1 MFNFAAVMAK
11 DFTRDL
17 QKVFKYTREEAAR
30 LGNREATLDHIFL
43 ALLRSGDEDV
53 IGLLKGMGV
62 NTDMVRGEMES
73 VLREPEPIPYEQTD
87 SITFSSDIDEFYR
100 NVSQEISRSGV
111 KSPTMVVVLLAILK
125 NSGTIV
131 APILARSGVNYDS
144 VKKFR
149 VESLECRGVESGKR
163 SVECR
168 VESLEGKDE
177 GKNEEKA
184 GKKDE
189 EANEGK
195 EGKKDDEEK
204 EEKEGKSAESTEGET
219 AVKSGKSVM
228 SGETINNMES
238 SADAAETANAAAA
251 ASKAQSGETVSGR
264 QASNAPEEDDSAGS
278 QRPKTPNL
286 DKFGVDLT
294 AMAAGGKLDPVVGR
308 EREIERLLQ
317 VLVRRKKNNPV
328 LLGEAG
334 VGKTAIVE
342 GLAQRI
348 VDRQVPRGLLGKRLV
363 TIDMGGVVAGTKY
376 RGQFEERMRGIVEE
390 LKASKDVIVFIDEI
404 HTLVG
409 AGAQAGSLDAANL
422 LKPALSRGE
431 IQCIGATT
439 LDEFRKVIEKDG
451 ALERRF
457 QKILVEPTDFDQT
470 LAVLEGLRPKYEKF
484 HNVKYSDAALRAC
497 VTLSGRYI
505 TDRMQPDKAIDVMDE
520 AGARLNAGIDALGNA
535 AGPDAGQLEKL
546 REAKRAAASSGDF
559 KEAARLRESEQA
571 LLSAAESNL
580 PAQADSAERT
590 LQEDNIASV
599 VSMMTN
605 IPIHRVSA
613 TEGERLLSMA
623 DNLKRQ
629 IVGQDEAVSA
639 VVRAIQR
646 NRAGLRDPGKPVG
659 TFIFLGPTGVGKTF
673 LAKKLAEYM
682 FDSEDNLIRVD
693 MSEYMEKYSVS
704 SLIGAP
710 PGYVGYDQG
719 GQLSEQVRR
728 KPYSVVLFDEIEK
741 AHPDIFNL
749 LLQVL
754 DEGRLTD
761 AAGRKVDFRNTILI
775 LTSNIGS
782 RQASELGGG
791 IGFKSECDAGSAV
804 RQNMII
810 EKALRRKFSPEFLN
824 RIDDRILFNP
834 LSREDVDKILDI
846 ELEKF
851 RSRVLQMEYSV
862 EISAETRSKILDE
875 GYDPEYGARP
885 LKRTIQKYLEDPLAE
900 KILAGGVEGLELRV

>member
-1 MFNFAAVMAK
+1 MAK

-43 ALLRSGDEDV
+43 ALLRSGDGDV
-53 IGLLKGMGV
+53 CGLLSGMGV
-62 NTDMVRGEMES
+62 NIEMVRGEMDS

-111 KSPTMVVVLLAILK
+111 KSPSMVVVLLAILK

-149 VESLECRGVESGKR
+149 VESLECRGVEG
-163 SVECR
+163 
-168 VESLEGKDE
+168 
-177 GKNEEKA
+177 GKNNLVS
-184 GKKDE
+184 GVKKSVDE
-189 EANEGK
+189 TSG
-195 EGKKDDEEK
+195 
-204 EEKEGKSAESTEGET
+204 EGE
-219 AVKSGKSVM
+219 AEM
-228 SGETINNMES
+228 SGETVNNS
-238 SADAAETANAAAA
+238 KCPADGADNVQGANAAAA
-251 ASKAQSGETVSGR
+251 AQSAKSAGRNGGREDAKSNVGSIRASVETDAAAGS
-264 QASNAPEEDDSAGS
+264 QASKNLTDDDAAEP

-348 VDRQVPRGLLGKRLV
+348 VDRQVPRTLLGKRLV

-520 AGARLNAGIDALGNA
+520 AGARLNAGIEALGNA

-546 REAKRAAASSGDF
+546 REAKRSAAASGDF

-571 LLSAAESNL
+571 LLGAAENAL
-580 PAQADSAERT
+580 PVPADSAERT
-590 LQEDNIASV
+590 LQEENIASV

-613 TEGERLLSMA
+613 TEGERLLSMS

-791 IGFKSECDAGSAV
+791 IGFKTATDEGSAM
-804 RQNMII
+804 RQNIII

-851 RSRVLQMEYSV
+851 YSRVSQMGYSV
-862 EISAETRSKILDE
+862 EVTAETRDKILDE

-885 LKRTIQKYLEDPLAE
+885 LKRAIQKYLEDPLAE
-900 KILAGGVEGLELRV
+900 RILAGEVEGLEFRV

>member
-30 LGNREATLDHIFL
+30 LGNREATQDHIFL

-53 IGLLKGMGV
+53 ISTLNSMGV

-73 VLREPEPIPYEQTD
+73 VLRKPEPIPYEQTD

-111 KSPTMVVVLLAILK
+111 KSPTMMVVLLAILR
-125 NSGTIV
+125 NSGTLV
-131 APILARSGVNYDS
+131 APILARSGVDYKS
-144 VKKFR
+144 VKLFR
-149 VESLECRGVESGKR
+149 GENFDNRENSAGHADGSKGVNATAAAVESAAV
-163 SVECR
+163 
-168 VESLEGKDE
+168 
-177 GKNEEKA
+177 
-184 GKKDE
+184 
-189 EANEGK
+189 
-195 EGKKDDEEK
+195 
-204 EEKEGKSAESTEGET
+204 TE
-219 AVKSGKSVM
+219 
-228 SGETINNMES
+228 
-238 SADAAETANAAAA
+238 SADAAKPAAVD
-251 ASKAQSGETVSGR
+251 KAQSGQFSSGR
-264 QASNAPEEDDSAGS
+264 QASRVLAEDTAAEL
-278 QRPKTPNL
+278 QHPKTPNL

-294 AMAAGGKLDPVVGR
+294 AMASGGKLDPVVGR
-308 EREIERLLQ
+308 EREIERLQQ

-328 LLGEAG
+328 LIGEAG

-342 GLAQRI
+342 SLAQRI
-348 VDRQVPRGLLGKRLV
+348 VDRKVPRALMGKRLV

-390 LKASKDVIVFIDEI
+390 LKASNDIIVFIDEI

-409 AGAQAGSLDAANL
+409 AGAQAGGLDAANL

-439 LDEFRKVIEKDG
+439 LDEYRKVIEKDG

-484 HNVKYSDAALRAC
+484 HNVTYSDAALRAC

-505 TDRMQPDKAIDVMDE
+505 TDRLQPDKAIDVMDE
-520 AGARLNAGIDALGNA
+520 AGARLNAGIEALGRA
-535 AGPDAGQLEKL
+535 AGPDAAQLEKL
-546 REAKRAAASSGDF
+546 RRAKRAAASGGDF
-559 KEAARLRESEQA
+559 KEAARLRESECE
-571 LLSAAESNL
+571 LLSDSENAL
-580 PAQADSAERT
+580 PAPADSAERI
-590 LQEDNIASV
+590 LQEENIASV
-599 VSMMTN
+599 VSLMTN

-623 DNLKRQ
+623 DNLRRQ
-629 IVGQDEAVSA
+629 IVGQDMAVNA

-710 PGYVGYDQG
+710 PGYVGYDQS

-782 RQASELGGG
+782 RQASELGGS
-791 IGFKSECDAGSAV
+791 IGFKSESDVGGAV
-804 RQNMII
+804 RQNLII

-834 LSREDVDKILDI
+834 LSREDVDKILDL

-851 RSRVLQMEYSV
+851 RSRVSQMGYKV
-862 EISAETRSKILDE
+862 EITAATRSKILDE
-875 GYDPEYGARP
+875 GYAPEYGARP
-885 LKRTIQKYLEDPLAE
+885 LKRSIQKYLEDPLAE
-900 KILAGGVEGLELRV
+900 RILTGRVESGEFRV

>member
-43 ALLRSGDEDV
+43 ALLRSGDDDV
-53 IGLLKGMGV
+53 CVLLKNMGV
-62 NTDMVRGEMES
+62 NAEMVRAEMES
-73 VLREPEPIPYEQTD
+73 VLKEPEPVPYEQTE

-131 APILARSGVNYDS
+131 APILSRSGVDYDS
-144 VKKFR
+144 VKKFSVAGPEFR
-149 VESLECRGVESGKR
+149 V
-163 SVECR
+163 
-168 VESLEGKDE
+168 
-177 GKNEEKA
+177 
-184 GKKDE
+184 
-189 EANEGK
+189 
-195 EGKKDDEEK
+195 
-204 EEKEGKSAESTEGET
+204 GKSAEDVGS
-219 AVKSGKSVM
+219 VK
-228 SGETINNMES
+228 E
-238 SADAAETANAAAA
+238 SADTGAKAKENERAHPIDNVSQPRTRGTVAKITDAAAA
-251 ASKAQSGETVSGR
+251 QSDSGDAALKADPG
-264 QASNAPEEDDSAGS
+264 APSSISRGFELHKKCES
-278 QRPKTPNL
+278 QTPNL

-294 AMAAGGKLDPVVGR
+294 AMASGGKLDPVVGR
-308 EREIERLLQ
+308 GREIERLLQ

-328 LLGEAG
+328 LIGEAG

-342 GLAQRI
+342 SLAQRI
-348 VDRQVPRGLLGKRLV
+348 VDRQVPRALLGKRLL
-363 TIDMGGVVAGTKY
+363 TIDMGAVVAGTKY

-439 LDEFRKVIEKDG
+439 LDEYRNVIEKDG

-457 QKILVEPTDFDQT
+457 QKILVEPTDFEQT

-484 HNVKYSDAALRAC
+484 HNVTYSNAALKAC

-520 AGARLNAGIDALGNA
+520 AGARLNAGIEAFDGADKSDA
-535 AGPDAGQLEKL
+535 PQLEKL
-546 REAKRAAASSGDF
+546 REAKRAAAASGDF
-559 KEAARLRESEQA
+559 KEAARLRESEQE
-571 LLSAAESNL
+571 LLSAVENAL
-580 PAQADSAERT
+580 PEPADGAART
-590 LQEDNIASV
+590 LQEEHIASV

-605 IPIHRVSA
+605 IPIHRVTA
-613 TEGERLLSMA
+613 TEGQRLLSMS

-639 VVRAIQR
+639 VVGAIRR

-791 IGFKSECDAGSAV
+791 IGFKTGSEEGTAV

-810 EKALRRKFSPEFLN
+810 EKELRRKFSPEFLN

-851 RSRVLQMEYSV
+851 RRRISRMGYSV
-862 EISAETRSKILDE
+862 EVTPETRSKILDE

-885 LKRTIQKYLEDPLAE
+885 LKRSIQKYLEDPLSE
-900 KILAGGVEGLELRV
+900 LILAGKAESSEFRI